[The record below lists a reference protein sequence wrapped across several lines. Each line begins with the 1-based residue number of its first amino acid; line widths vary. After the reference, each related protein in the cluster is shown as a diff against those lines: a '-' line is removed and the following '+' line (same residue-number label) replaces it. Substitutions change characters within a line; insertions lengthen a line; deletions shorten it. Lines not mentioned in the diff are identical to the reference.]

1 MVGSFK
7 ITNLN
12 LNLILKETCVCI
24 LLAKNSDYRMATK
37 ITSSK
42 KTTPKKKPIIKKDSG
57 TFKAKLTRF
66 LVKTF
71 LWFIGLS
78 IFFVVVFKFIPVPFT
93 PLMVIRAIEHKL
105 DGNENHFSHDWE
117 PIENISIN
125 LQKAV
130 IASEDGN
137 FLTHSGFDFS
147 AMQKAIKNNSRGRR
161 IKGGSTISQQTA
173 KNVFL
178 WQGRSYLRKGLEA
191 YFTVLIEIIW
201 GKERIMEVYLN
212 SIEMGNGVYGAQA
225 ATQHWY
231 RKDATNLTKM
241 QAAGIAAIL
250 PNPRKF
256 SATSSS
262 SYINNRKSKIVRM
275 MVNMGNQGGV

>member
-1 MVGSFK
+1 
-7 ITNLN
+7 
-12 LNLILKETCVCI
+12 
-24 LLAKNSDYRMATK
+24 MATK
-37 ITSSK
+37 ITPRKSRQPVK
-42 KTTPKKKPIIKKDSG
+42 KESTS
-57 TFKAKLTRF
+57 FMSKLTRF
-66 LVKTF
+66 LFKAL
-71 LWFIGLS
+71 LWFFGLS
-78 IFFVVVFKFIPVPFT
+78 LFFVVLFKFVPVPFT
-93 PLMVIRAIEHKL
+93 PLMVIRAIENKAT
-105 DGNENHFSHDWE
+105 GKEVFFSHDWE
-117 PIENISIN
+117 PIENISMN

-130 IASEDGN
+130 IASEDGT
-137 FLTHSGFDFS
+137 FLKHNGFDFV
-147 AMQKAIKNNSRGRR
+147 AMQKAYKSNERGRR

-225 ATQHWY
+225 AAEHWY
-231 RKDATNLTKM
+231 RKGASSLTPM

-250 PNPRKF
+250 PNPRKY

-262 SYINNRKSKIVRM
+262 SYINRRKAKIVRVM
-275 MVNMGNQGGV
+275 RQVGKIDYSK

>member
-1 MVGSFK
+1 
-7 ITNLN
+7 
-12 LNLILKETCVCI
+12 
-24 LLAKNSDYRMATK
+24 MATK
-37 ITSSK
+37 ITPRKSRLPVK
-42 KTTPKKKPIIKKDSG
+42 KEPTS
-57 TFKAKLTRF
+57 FRSKLTRF
-66 LVKTF
+66 LLKAL
-71 LWFIGLS
+71 LWFFGLS
-78 IFFVVVFKFIPVPFT
+78 VFFVVFFKFVPIPFT
-93 PLMVIRAIEHKL
+93 PLMVIRAIENKT
-105 DGNENHFSHDWE
+105 DGKEVFFSHDWE
-117 PIENISIN
+117 PIENLSMN

-130 IASEDGN
+130 IASEDGT
-137 FLTHSGFDFS
+137 FLKHDGFDFV
-147 AMQKAIKNNSRGRR
+147 AMQKAYKSNERGRR

-225 ATQHWY
+225 AAEHWY
-231 RKDATNLTKM
+231 RKGASSLTPM

-250 PNPRKF
+250 PNPRKY

-262 SYINNRKSKIVRM
+262 SYINRRKAKIVRVM
-275 MVNMGNQGGV
+275 RQVGKIEYSK

>member
-1 MVGSFK
+1 MAIK
-7 ITNLN
+7 
-12 LNLILKETCVCI
+12 
-24 LLAKNSDYRMATK
+24 KN
-37 ITSSK
+37 I
-42 KTTPKKKPIIKKDSG
+42 KTTNRTFFQNIKH
-57 TFKAKLTRF
+57 FIWKAMLWFFGISIF
-66 LVKTF
+66 LV
-71 LWFIGLS
+71 L
-78 IFFVVVFKFIPVPFT
+78 VFKWIPVPFT
-93 PLMVIRAIEHKL
+93 PLMITRSMEQKWE
-105 DGNENHFSHDWE
+105 GKEMTCNHSWQ
-117 PIENISIN
+117 PLENISTN

-137 FLTHSGFDFS
+137 FLKHNGFDFK
-147 AMQKAIKNNSRGRR
+147 AMQIAYKNNNRGKKL
-161 IKGGSTISQQTA
+161 KGGSTISQQTA

-191 YFTVLIEIIW
+191 YFTFLIELFW

-231 RKDATNLTKM
+231 GKDATSLTKI

-250 PNPRKF
+250 PNPRKY

-262 SYINNRKSKIVRM
+262 SYINKRKSKIVSI
-275 MVNMGNQGGV
+275 MGYIGKIEY